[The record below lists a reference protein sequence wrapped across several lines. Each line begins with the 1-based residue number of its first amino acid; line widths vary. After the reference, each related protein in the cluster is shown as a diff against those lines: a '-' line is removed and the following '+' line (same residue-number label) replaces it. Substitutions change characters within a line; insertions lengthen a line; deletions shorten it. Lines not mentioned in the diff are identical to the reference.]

1 VRSVRQGI
9 ADASARHPF
18 GYSYFSFP
26 VAKGAKSSCFENWYI
41 GSDVRAWGDEL
52 DIHSSAASAAHAHLP
67 ART

>member
-1 VRSVRQGI
+1 MRQGI

-18 GYSYFSFP
+18 GYSYFSSP
-26 VAKGAKSSCFENWYI
+26 VAKGAKSSCFESWYI
-41 GSDVRAWGDEL
+41 GSDVRAREGKL